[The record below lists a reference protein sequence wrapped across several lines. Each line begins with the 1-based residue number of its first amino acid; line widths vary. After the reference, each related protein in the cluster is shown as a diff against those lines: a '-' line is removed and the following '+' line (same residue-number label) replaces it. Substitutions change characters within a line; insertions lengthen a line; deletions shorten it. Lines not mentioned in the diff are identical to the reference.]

1 MMMFLKGEKIHVF
14 YSIVLGVIGGL
25 VGTAIFGLSGYMI
38 ALSFFEPPFFLIILI
53 IAVIK
58 MFGLTKGTTKY
69 LERLLSHDATFKM
82 IGRLRAA
89 YFKRSVESNQD
100 THSVR
105 YIQKLTTY
113 FNDIEDY
120 YVRIIYPY
128 IVAVFIALILTV
140 LSLIVDPIL
149 LMIILGVSFLLLV
162 IMPLIISRISRVSNN
177 RRLDSEDRLFSRLYH
192 YIFDYVNLYTVNET
206 EQTKDNLRATY
217 KEITANENKES
228 QVDVVIEVMSL
239 LIQLAAIIG
248 VILLFKD
255 ESPLLVPMIILLLM
269 SFFELIIPV
278 IKPASKYRAVKDRV
292 NAVTTEQVNTEIEKP
307 DNLSLSQLTFRYPET
322 KLDVLKDI
330 SLEINE
336 GEQHV
341 IIGSSGSGKTTLLN
355 QLIKKSSAGVMPQHL
370 DFYNATV
377 EENLT
382 MFGALDKINAIEQ
395 LREYE
400 LNHFALNEYITSN
413 EYLSLGEKKRMHLI
427 RLILEDK
434 STWILDEPTASLNTR
449 LRDKVWKTIFNK
461 ETLIVATH
469 DLSHL
474 ESFDFVHYL
483 ENGKIIESGSVDTVL
498 SHSGPTREAYDRYK
512 DSL

>member
-1 MMMFLKGEKIHVF
+1 M
-14 YSIVLGVIGGL
+14 
-25 VGTAIFGLSGYMI
+25 
-38 ALSFFEPPFFLIILI
+38 
-53 IAVIK
+53 
-58 MFGLTKGTTKY
+58 
-69 LERLLSHDATFKM
+69 
-82 IGRLRAA
+82 
-89 YFKRSVESNQD
+89 
-100 THSVR
+100 
-105 YIQKLTTY
+105 
-113 FNDIEDY
+113 
-120 YVRIIYPY
+120 
-128 IVAVFIALILTV
+128 
-140 LSLIVDPIL
+140 
-149 LMIILGVSFLLLV
+149 
-162 IMPLIISRISRVSNN
+162 
-177 RRLDSEDRLFSRLYH
+177 
-192 YIFDYVNLYTVNET
+192 
-206 EQTKDNLRATY
+206 
-217 KEITANENKES
+217 
-228 QVDVVIEVMSL
+228 
-239 LIQLAAIIG
+239 
-248 VILLFKD
+248 
-255 ESPLLVPMIILLLM
+255 
-269 SFFELIIPV
+269 
-278 IKPASKYRAVKDRV
+278 
-292 NAVTTEQVNTEIEKP
+292 TTEQVNIERERS
-307 DNLSLSQLTFRYPET
+307 DDLSLSQLTFRYPET
-322 KLDVLKDI
+322 KRDVLKDI

-427 RLILEDK
+427 RLIIEDK